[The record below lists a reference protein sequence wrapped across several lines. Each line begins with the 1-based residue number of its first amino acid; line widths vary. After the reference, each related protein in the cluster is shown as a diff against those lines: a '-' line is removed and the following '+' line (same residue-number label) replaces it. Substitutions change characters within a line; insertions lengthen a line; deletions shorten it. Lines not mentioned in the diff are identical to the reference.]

1 LAVGNNGESLVA
13 DSAATTGLR
22 YQGNYAAGKNTI
34 INGDFTNWQRGTSVT
49 LTDNGYAAD
58 RYIFQANTGTMGT
71 GTVSRQTFTPG
82 TAPVAGYEGV
92 YFNRYNLT
100 ATGTSTSHYMA
111 QRIEN
116 VQTFAGQTATF
127 SFWGKADS
135 SRTIS
140 SDIAQVF
147 GSGGSGAV
155 ITSGTTHAFTTSWTR
170 FTVTFSVP
178 SISGK
183 TVGTSSY
190 LSPRLYWTT
199 AAGITIDTWGW
210 QLEAGSVATAFQTA
224 TGTLQGELA
233 ACQRYFYRVYG
244 GSAGYSPVGAA
255 FLDTANA
262 YGVWQFP
269 VVMRVAP
276 TMSQS
281 ATTDIRA
288 VWSAG
293 VATTTALAYDAVFN
307 HASYVRVVAVG
318 FTSGQGAQIRVE
330 TGTTK
335 YIEASAE
342 L

>member
-1 LAVGNNGESLVA
+1 
-13 DSAATTGLR
+13 LR
-22 YQGNYAAGKNTI
+22 YQGNYSAGKNTI

-135 SRTIS
+135 ARTIT
-140 SDIAQVF
+140 SDLQQNF

-170 FTVTFSVP
+170 FTVTYSVP
-178 SISGK
+178 SVSGK
-183 TVGTSSY
+183 TIGTSSY
-190 LSPRLYWTT
+190 LAPRLYWTT

-210 QLEAGSVATAFQTA
+210 QLEAGSVPTAFQTA

-233 ACQRYFYRVYG
+233 ACQRYYYRITD
-244 GSAGYSPVGAA
+244 AA
-255 FLDTANA
+255 FFGNGTGALTTQAKILMNFPVSLRTAPSAIDYSSNLVVGDLANA
-262 YGVWQFP
+262 GITVTS
-269 VVMRVAP
+269 VAIDLGNKTTVGLNVNVASGITINRP
-276 TMSQS
+276 YSFYTVTS
-281 ATTDIRA
+281 A
-288 VWSAG
+288 
-293 VATTTALAYDAVFN
+293 AY
-307 HASYVRVVAVG
+307 VG
-318 FTSGQGAQIRVE
+318 FT
-330 TGTTK
+330 
-335 YIEASAE
+335 AE